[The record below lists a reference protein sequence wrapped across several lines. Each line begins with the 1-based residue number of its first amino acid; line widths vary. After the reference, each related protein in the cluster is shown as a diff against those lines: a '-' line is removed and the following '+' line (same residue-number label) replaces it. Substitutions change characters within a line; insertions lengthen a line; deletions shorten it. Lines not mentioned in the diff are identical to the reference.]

1 MSKCMVFEAL
11 NGVKDLTKETKNGLM
26 TLSGIF
32 GECGK
37 RNNNGR
43 VYEKNNYGKCVAEM
57 QERIK
62 ANGAIPGTLEHES
75 TMNINAE
82 NISHK
87 ITEINIDENGTVR
100 GTIQLLNT
108 PKGKIA
114 QAIVEGGLPL
124 FVSSRGTGTIDKA
137 GNVTLERIA
146 CYDIVMNPGV
156 SAARMHLNESQVC
169 ESISD
174 NIFVIRENDT
184 DSNPANE
191 NNDEEMNKEL
201 LERFEALEN
210 EVKMLRE
217 ENEAL
222 KSQIDEA
229 IDNKIDLR
237 KLADGIQ
244 KWVLEDYSGQLEK
257 WLKNDYNKHVTN
269 QSLNESKKMFVNEA
283 APLIQKWVIE
293 DFAPELSRWIS
304 EEYSPQIENWVM
316 NQVAPG
322 LQTWMVDHFAPEVEN
337 WMNESYSKNV
347 QDMISEGLKDTKAGQ
362 LKSITDTLSL
372 LESLKSEPQK
382 PIYGTRTITESAAE
396 EPLYIAQMPEDA
408 RVKWNMASQEIKE
421 SIQRRA
427 MLFDF
432 NNEGSIERFWESVKW
447 DEVKPAKSVYEG
459 LETITD
465 ERERA
470 IRAGFRRRRQNI

>member
-1 MSKCMVFEAL
+1 MGKCMVFETFAD
-11 NGVKDLTKETKNGLM
+11 VKSLKRDTQNGLM
-26 TLSGIF
+26 TMSGVF
-32 GECGK
+32 GVCGV

-43 VYEKNNYGKCVAEM
+43 VYEKSNYGKMV
-57 QERIK
+57 QRIKERIERD
-62 ANGAIPGTLEHES
+62 GAIPGTLEHEQ
-75 TMNINAE
+75 TMNVSLE

-87 ITEINIDENGTVR
+87 VVDISINEEGVVS

-124 FVSSRGTGTIDKA
+124 FVSSRGSGSIDKA
-137 GNVTLERIA
+137 GNVTLESIKT
-146 CYDIVMNPGV
+146 YDLV
-156 SAARMHLNESQVC
+156 SDAGFSQARMHLNESHVC

-174 NIFVIRENDT
+174 NIFVIHENST
-184 DSNPANE
+184 EETPLNE
-191 NNDEEMNKEL
+191 NNDDEMNKEL

-217 ENEAL
+217 ENETL
-222 KSQIDEA
+222 KEQVEEA
-229 IDNKIDLR
+229 IDAKIDIK
-237 KLADGIQ
+237 KLAEGIQ
-244 KWVLEDYSGQLEK
+244 KWVLEDYSGRLEK
-257 WLKNDYNKHVTN
+257 WIKEDYSD
-269 QSLNESKKMFVNEA
+269 QMAARALNESKKMFVKDA
-283 APLIQKWVIE
+283 APLVQKWCFE
-293 DFAPELSRWIS
+293 DFAPQLSRWIS
-304 EEYSPQIENWVM
+304 EEYSPQVENWVM

-322 LQTWMVDHFAPEVEN
+322 LQSWMVEHFSPEIEC
-337 WMNESYSKNV
+337 WLNESYAKNV

-372 LESLKSEPQK
+372 LESLKTEPLK
-382 PIYGTRTITESAAE
+382 PVYGTRTITESTTE
-396 EPLYIAQMPEDA
+396 EPLYIAQMPEDS

-432 NNEGSIERFWESVKW
+432 NNEGAIERFWESVKW
-447 DEVKPAKSVYEG
+447 EAIKPANVYEG

-470 IRAGFRRRRQNI
+470 IRAGFRRKRQNF